1 MYVFFSSQF
10 LTSRYAD
17 QILYILL
24 DKLVAKHWICSLDT
38 EQRNSLSSPPRAAVR
53 CGSRGL
59 NTATVRGWYQN
70 WERTGHHAE
79 RDIPAHPTNQ
89 NLHL

>member
-1 MYVFFSSQF
+1 MLPWRS
-10 LTSRYAD
+10 LTKGAD
-17 QILYILL
+17 LIHGQGDRHTSYPYCQKPSGL
-24 DKLVAKHWICSLDT
+24 T
-38 EQRNSLSSPPRAAVR
+38 TPRAAVR

-89 NLHL
+89 NLHR